1 MTADMPQ
8 LESRVLVHAPGG
20 KDALLAAR
28 VLATADIESLICT
41 SMHEVLGAMDQGVG
55 ALLVMEET
63 LMAGTLKLLGD
74 YVARQPHWSDIP
86 ILVIT
91 HQGADSPGLQSVM
104 QTLSNITLLERP
116 VRTRALVSTVQ
127 SALAAR
133 RRQYQVREAEQRK
146 DEFLASL
153 AHELRNPLAP
163 IRTSMS
169 VLSMM
174 YPAASGVTKICEVVE
189 RQVSHLTRLVDDL
202 LDVAR
207 ITSGKIRLQRQQVAL
222 STVVSHAMEICA
234 PLLKEGQHAVSVTQP
249 KHDVMLDADPVRLVQ
264 SLANIIG
271 NAIKFTPPPGNI
283 AITAKVDSK
292 VLRLSVRDNGIGMES
307 EALTQI
313 FDMFAQSGPTLDS
326 GRGSG
331 GLGIGLSLAKRFV
344 EMHGGSIAANSAG
357 RNYGSEFVMTLPVVI
372 DAAPAR
378 TTSDVVEAAQLK
390 AGNRRVLVVDDNRDA
405 ADMLLSLFEASG
417 FTSEAVYDGQAAV
430 EAAGRFKPHVVVMD
444 IGMPRMDG
452 YEAIRRIRALPD
464 ASGILAIA
472 LTGWGQDSAVRQAE
486 EAGFNHHVVKPVN
499 FSMLRKLL
507 A

>member
-1 MTADMPQ
+1 M
-8 LESRVLVHAPGG
+8 
-20 KDALLAAR
+20 LAAR
-28 VLATADIESLICT
+28 VLSTAYIESLVCA
-41 SMHEVLGAMDQGVG
+41 SMHEVLSAMDQSAG
-55 ALLVMEET
+55 ALVVMEEILT
-63 LMAGTLKLLGD
+63 AEALRLLGD

-86 ILVIT
+86 ILVVT
-91 HQGADSPGLQSVM
+91 HPGADSPGLQSVM
-104 QTLSNITLLERP
+104 QALNNLTLLERP

-174 YPAASGVTKICEVVE
+174 YPAASGVTRICEVVE

-283 AITAKVDSK
+283 TVTAEANTNI
-292 VLRLSVRDNGIGMES
+292 LRLSVRDNGIGMES
-307 EALTQI
+307 EALTRI
-313 FDMFAQSGPTLDS
+313 FDMFAQSGPTPDS

-344 EMHGGSIAANSAG
+344 EMHGGSIGASSAG
-357 RNYGSEFVMTLPVVI
+357 RNCGSEFVMTLPVVI
-372 DAAPAR
+372 DAVRPEGPA
-378 TTSDVVEAAQLK
+378 SDAVEAAQLK

-452 YEAIRRIRALPD
+452 YEAIRRIRALPN
-464 ASGILAIA
+464 ASNILAIA

-499 FSMLRKLL
+499 FGMLKKLL

>member
-1 MTADMPQ
+1 MSG
-8 LESRVLVHAPGG
+8 LENRVLIHASAG

-28 VLATADIESLICT
+28 VLATADVESLICT
-41 SMHEVLGAMDQGVG
+41 SMHEVLSAIDQGAG
-55 ALLVMEET
+55 ALVVMEET
-63 LMAGTLKLLGD
+63 LTTGALKLLGD
-74 YVARQPHWSDIP
+74 YVAHQPHWSDIP

-104 QTLSNITLLERP
+104 QTLNNLTLLERP

-174 YPAASGVTKICEVVE
+174 YPAASGVTRICEVVE
-189 RQVSHLTRLVDDL
+189 RQISHLTRLVDDL

-222 STVVSHAMEICA
+222 STVVAHAMEICA
-234 PLLKEGQHAVSVTQP
+234 PLLKEGQHAVAVTQP
-249 KHDVMLDADPVRLVQ
+249 KHDVTLDADPVRLVQ

-283 AITAKVDSK
+283 TVTAEVEGNY
-292 VLRLSVRDNGIGMES
+292 LRLSVRDNGIGMEP
-307 EALTQI
+307 EALTRI
-313 FDMFAQSGPTLDS
+313 FDMFAQSGPMPDS

-344 EMHGGSIAANSAG
+344 EMHGGSIGASSAG
-357 RNYGSEFVMTLPVVI
+357 RNGGSEFVMTLPVVI

-378 TTSDVVEAAQLK
+378 KTSDVVEAAQLK

-430 EAAGRFKPHVVVMD
+430 EAAGRFKPHVIVMD

-464 ASGILAIA
+464 ASDILAIA

-499 FSMLRKLL
+499 FSMLKKLL